1 MTARSSTLVSGPYM
15 DATITSENI
24 FKSSSVDA
32 IIFDCGPIILDV
44 SLVLEELFNRSRIPT
59 VCSMFT
65 VVFFQMFYNKKRF
78 RRSSVKYRT
87 FSESLT

>member
-1 MTARSSTLVSGPYM
+1 M
-15 DATITSENI
+15 DANITSENI

-59 VCSMFT
+59 ICSMFT
-65 VVFFQMFYNKKRF
+65 AVFFRMFYNKKLF